1 MTVDRTMT
9 LRRLIHPCLATLAA
23 LLLAAPLLAKP
34 PLAARAAAGPPAATV
49 AAARAPP
56 VPLLWKVSDADNSL
70 YLLGSFHLL
79 KRDDYPLS
87 KDVDNAFAAADRLV
101 FEVPPAEM
109 NDPATARKALARAG
123 YGDAR
128 TLSQVLPAGL
138 RDKFDALLL
147 QRGASIAQFDPF
159 EPWFVN
165 LTLVMGLSQSMGFRG
180 EDGLDQHLM
189 RRAAAAGKPTT
200 GLESVD
206 AQLRALDST
215 PMSEQ
220 IASLREFVDDP
231 DTMPAML
238 DELHRAWRR
247 GDAARLEAM
256 TRGEMLANTPE
267 TYRLLNVVRN
277 EAWLPKLR
285 KLLDGSKNEDVLVVV
300 GAMHLLGSD
309 GVVERL
315 RAKGYRVER
324 VCSACKALNPTK
336 RSGKR

>member
-1 MTVDRTMT
+1 M
-9 LRRLIHPCLATLAA
+9 LRLKALCLSAIAVA
-23 LLLAAPLLAKP
+23 LLSTPLLAKP
-34 PLAARAAAGPPAATV
+34 PTPVRDVAGHPPAV
-49 AAARAPP
+49 AVVAKAPP

-87 KDVDNAFAAADRLV
+87 KDIDTAFAAADQFV

-109 NDPATARKALARAG
+109 QDPATARKALAHAG

-128 TLSQVLPAGL
+128 TLSQVLPAGM
-138 RDKFDALLL
+138 RDKFNALLQ

-189 RRAAAAGKPTT
+189 RRAADAGKPTS
-200 GLESVD
+200 GLESVES
-206 AQLRALDST
+206 QLQALDST
-215 PMSEQ
+215 PMKEQ
-220 IASLREFVDDP
+220 IASLREFVDEP
-231 DTMPAML
+231 DTMPGML
-238 DELHRAWRR
+238 DELHRAWRQ
-247 GDAARLEAM
+247 GDAARLEAL

-267 TYRLLNVVRN
+267 TYRLLNVARN

-285 KLLDGSKNEDVLVVV
+285 KLLDGSSSEDTLVVV
-300 GAMHLLGSD
+300 GAMHLLGTD

-324 VCSACKALNPTK
+324 VCSACKANQP
-336 RSGKR
+336 GKRTNKR

>member
-1 MTVDRTMT
+1 M
-9 LRRLIHPCLATLAA
+9 LRLKNLCMSAIAVA
-23 LLLAAPLLAKP
+23 LLSAPLLAKP
-34 PLAARAAAGPPAATV
+34 PAPASPSDGKAAAALAAK
-49 AAARAPP
+49 APP
-56 VPLLWKVSDADNSL
+56 VPLLWKVSDADNSI

-79 KRDDYPLS
+79 KRADYPLS
-87 KDVDNAFAAADRLV
+87 KDIDNAFAAADKLV

-109 NDPATARKALARAG
+109 QDPATAQKALARAG

-128 TLSQVLPAGL
+128 TLSQVLPAGV
-138 RDKFDALLL
+138 RDRFNVLL
-147 QRGASIAQFDPF
+147 QKQGGSIAQFDPF

-189 RRAAAAGKPTT
+189 RRAAEANKPTS
-200 GLESVD
+200 GLETVD
-206 AQLRALDST
+206 AQLQALDNT
-215 PMSEQ
+215 PMKEQ

-231 DTMPAML
+231 DAMPGML
-238 DELHRAWRR
+238 DELHRAWRQ
-247 GDAARLEAM
+247 GDVAKLEAL

-285 KLLDGSKNEDVLVVV
+285 KLLDGSKSEDTLVVV
-300 GAMHLLGSD
+300 GAMHLLGKD

-315 RAKGYRVER
+315 RGKGYRVER
-324 VCSACKALNPTK
+324 VCSACLPVKPTK
-336 RSGKR
+336 QPGKR

>member
-1 MTVDRTMT
+1 MTVDQRMTM
-9 LRRLIHPCLATLAA
+9 RRMKNSCLAMLATV
-23 LLLAAPLLAKP
+23 LLAAPLLAKP
-34 PLAARAAAGPPAATV
+34 PVPVRAVAGQSAASAMV
-49 AAARAPP
+49 AKSPP

-87 KDVDNAFAAADRLV
+87 KDVDSAFAAADRLV

-109 NDPATARKALARAG
+109 NDPAAAQKALARAG

-138 RDKFDALLL
+138 RDKFDALMT
-147 QRGASIAQFDPF
+147 QRGGSIAQFEPF

-189 RRAAAAGKPTT
+189 RRAAEAGKPTS

-215 PMSEQ
+215 PMNEQ
-220 IASLREFVDDP
+220 IVSLREFVDDP
-231 DTMPAML
+231 DKMPGML
-238 DELHRAWRR
+238 DELHRAWRQ
-247 GDAARLEAM
+247 GDVARLEAL
-256 TRGEMLANTPE
+256 TRGEMFANTPQ

-285 KLLDGSKNEDVLVVV
+285 KLLDGASKEDVLVVV
-300 GAMHLLGSD
+300 GAMHLLGKD

-315 RAKGYRVER
+315 RGKGYRVER
-324 VCSACKALNPTK
+324 VCSACKPVKPIQHTK
-336 RSGKR
+336 NR

>member
-1 MTVDRTMT
+1 MRQ
-9 LRRLIHPCLATLAA
+9 LKHLCLSAIAVA
-23 LLLAAPLLAKP
+23 LLSAPLLAKP
-34 PLAARAAAGPPAATV
+34 PAPADATGARAATAPLTAK
-49 AAARAPP
+49 APP
-56 VPLLWKVSDADNSL
+56 VPLLWKVSDADNSI

-87 KDVDNAFAAADRLV
+87 KDIDNAFAAADKLV

-109 NDPATARKALARAG
+109 QDPATAQKALARAG

-128 TLSQVLPAGL
+128 TLSQVLPAGV
-138 RDKFDALLL
+138 RDRFNVLL
-147 QRGASIAQFDPF
+147 QKQGGSIAQFDPF

-165 LTLVMGLSQSMGFRG
+165 LTLVVGLSQSMGFRG

-189 RRAAAAGKPTT
+189 RRAAEANKPTS
-200 GLESVD
+200 GLETVD
-206 AQLRALDST
+206 AQLQALDNT
-215 PMSEQ
+215 PMKEQ

-231 DTMPAML
+231 DAMPGML
-238 DELHRAWRR
+238 DELHRAWRQ
-247 GDAARLEAM
+247 GDIAKLEAL

-285 KLLDGSKNEDVLVVV
+285 KLLDGSKSEDTLVVV
-300 GAMHLLGSD
+300 GAMHLLGKD

-315 RAKGYRVER
+315 RGTGYRVER
-324 VCSACKALNPTK
+324 VCSACLPVKPTK
-336 RSGKR
+336 QPGKR

>member
-1 MTVDRTMT
+1 MPH
-9 LRRLIHPCLATLAA
+9 LKQLCLSAIAVA
-23 LLLAAPLLAKP
+23 LLSAPLLAKP
-34 PLAARAAAGPPAATV
+34 PAPARAAAGTPPALAM
-49 AAARAPP
+49 AAKAPP
-56 VPLLWKVSDADNSL
+56 VPLLWKVSDADNSI

-87 KDVDNAFAAADRLV
+87 KDIDKAFAAADKLV

-109 NDPATARKALARAG
+109 HDPATAQKALARAG

-128 TLSQVLPAGL
+128 TLSKVLPVGL
-138 RDKFDALLL
+138 RDKFNVLLA

-189 RRAAAAGKPTT
+189 RRAAESGKPTS

-206 AQLRALDST
+206 AQLQALDNT
-215 PMSEQ
+215 PMKEQ

-231 DTMPAML
+231 DKMPGML
-238 DELHRAWRR
+238 DELHRAWRQ
-247 GDAARLEAM
+247 GDVVTLERL
-256 TRGEMLANTPE
+256 TRSEMLANTPE

-277 EAWLPKLR
+277 DAWVPKLR
-285 KLLDGSKNEDVLVVV
+285 KLLDGSSSEDALVVV
-300 GAMHLLGSD
+300 GAMHLLGKD
-309 GVVERL
+309 GVVDRL

-324 VCSACKALNPTK
+324 VCAACATGK
-336 RSGKR
+336 SGKPRKPAKK

>member
-1 MTVDRTMT
+1 M
-9 LRRLIHPCLATLAA
+9 LRVLPLKHLCLSALAVA
-23 LLLAAPLLAKP
+23 LLSAPLLAKP
-34 PLAARAAAGPPAATV
+34 PAPARTAAGNPPALAV
-49 AAARAPP
+49 AAKAPP

-79 KRDDYPLS
+79 KRADYPLS
-87 KDVDNAFAAADRLV
+87 KDIDNAFAAADKLV

-109 NDPATARKALARAG
+109 HDPATAQKALAHAG

-128 TLSQVLPAGL
+128 TLSKVLPAVM
-138 RDKFDALLL
+138 RDKFNALLV
-147 QRGASIAQFDPF
+147 QRGGSIAQFDPF

-189 RRAAAAGKPTT
+189 RRAAAANKPTS
-200 GLESVD
+200 GLESVE
-206 AQLRALDST
+206 AQLQALDNT
-215 PMSEQ
+215 PMKEQ

-231 DTMPAML
+231 DAMPGML
-238 DELHRAWRR
+238 DELHRAWRQ
-247 GDAARLEAM
+247 GDVTKLEAL

-285 KLLDGSKNEDVLVVV
+285 KLLDGSSSEDTLVVV
-300 GAMHLLGSD
+300 GAMHLLGTD

-315 RAKGYRVER
+315 RGKGYKVER
-324 VCSACKALNPTK
+324 VCSACNVKKPGRAAG
-336 RSGKR
+336 RR